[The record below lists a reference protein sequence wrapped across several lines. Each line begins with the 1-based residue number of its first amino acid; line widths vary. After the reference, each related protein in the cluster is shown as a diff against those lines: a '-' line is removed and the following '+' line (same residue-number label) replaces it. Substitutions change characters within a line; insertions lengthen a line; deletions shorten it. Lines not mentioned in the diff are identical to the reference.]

1 MRQGREANQRIYGR
15 FRSRLLRGEGLM
27 STLKTDR
34 RALDASRRE
43 KKADP
48 MERAIARHADLIRNN
63 PDFARMVEEYRASRR
78 KGEKMIADMH
88 QHNAWADILMGAYFI
103 AVRAQHA
110 LFAFELLRTA
120 EELAEAVDAF
130 SALVASKLAVD
141 HAKRKGAK
149 K

>member
-1 MRQGREANQRIYGR
+1 
-15 FRSRLLRGEGLM
+15 M
-27 STLKTDR
+27 STRKTDR

-43 KKADP
+43 KKTDP
-48 MERAIARHADLIRNN
+48 MERSIARNSDLIRNN

-88 QHNAWADILMGAYFI
+88 QHNAWADILLGAYFI
-103 AVRAQHA
+103 AVQAQHA

-120 EELAEAVDAF
+120 EALAEAVDAF